1 MTAVP
6 FTECLLCAKH
16 YSSIHAASK
25 INKQRAKHW
34 EYKCIRWGACSF
46 SGARRLN
53 GEMDKE
59 DDQGQE
65 KCAPCCQAQRFAR
78 VQKSTNVNMRKLLKE
93 VVSPYN
99 TRGWNLRVRKVK

>member
-16 YSSIHAASK
+16 YSSIHTASK

-34 EYKCIRWGACSF
+34 EYKCIRWGAYSF
-46 SGARRLN
+46 SRACRLN
-53 GEMDKE
+53 GEIDKE
-59 DDQGQE
+59 DDH
-65 KCAPCCQAQRFAR
+65 ARAVRNVLPACQAQSIAR
-78 VQKSTNVNMRKLLKE
+78 MQKNTDVRKLLKE

-99 TRGWNLRVRKVK
+99 T